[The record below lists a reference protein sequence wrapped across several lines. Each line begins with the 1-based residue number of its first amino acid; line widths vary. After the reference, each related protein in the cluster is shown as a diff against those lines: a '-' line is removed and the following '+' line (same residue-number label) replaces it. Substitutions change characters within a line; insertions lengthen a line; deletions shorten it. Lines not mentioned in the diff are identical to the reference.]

1 MNKITVLI
9 SDDHAIVREGLRL
22 LLGTSPDIE
31 VLGEVENGRQAVAEA
46 QRLRPAVVLLD
57 LSMPEMNGL
66 EAARQIIKRVPTAK
80 ILILSAHSDDHY
92 VQEAIEA
99 GTAGYLMKE
108 SVGKDLLLAIREVA
122 RGNAF
127 FSPPVA
133 KRLLKQC
140 QETFMNGGGI
150 KPKGNKLTSR
160 QTEVLQLI
168 AEGHSNKEMADKLS
182 LSIKTVEKHRQT
194 LMDKLDLHDVALLT
208 RYAISMGITESNVK
222 ITMV

>member
-1 MNKITVLI
+1 
-9 SDDHAIVREGLRL
+9 
-22 LLGTSPDIE
+22 
-31 VLGEVENGRQAVAEA
+31 
-46 QRLRPAVVLLD
+46 
-57 LSMPEMNGL
+57 MPEMNGL